1 MTKRIK
7 RQIEDTL
14 MVIRTRLE
22 NINILQ
28 IKNRRFMYNT
38 QNGTL
43 ILGNEAYGKNI
54 RSSHSE
60 EFYTSETE
68 GCFDD
73 YIRGWIGTNKNYP
86 NGIFHFAPAVSKSQF
101 NKGVDTLQMLITL
114 DGVNHNTII
123 RGFCDFPETRIKDL
137 LSVSFK

>member
-38 QNGTL
+38 
-43 ILGNEAYGKNI
+43 KMK
-54 RSSHSE
+54 H
-60 EFYTSETE
+60 
-68 GCFDD
+68 
-73 YIRGWIGTNKNYP
+73 
-86 NGIFHFAPAVSKSQF
+86 
-101 NKGVDTLQMLITL
+101 
-114 DGVNHNTII
+114 
-123 RGFCDFPETRIKDL
+123 
-137 LSVSFK
+137 

>member
-54 RSSHSE
+54 
-60 EFYTSETE
+60 
-68 GCFDD
+68 
-73 YIRGWIGTNKNYP
+73 
-86 NGIFHFAPAVSKSQF
+86 
-101 NKGVDTLQMLITL
+101 
-114 DGVNHNTII
+114 
-123 RGFCDFPETRIKDL
+123 
-137 LSVSFK
+137 